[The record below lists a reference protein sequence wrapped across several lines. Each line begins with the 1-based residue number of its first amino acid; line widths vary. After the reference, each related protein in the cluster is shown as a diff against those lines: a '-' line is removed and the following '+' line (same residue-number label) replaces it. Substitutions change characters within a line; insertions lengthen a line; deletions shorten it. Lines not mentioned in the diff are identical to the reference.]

1 MRRVTATP
9 SAIEVAPVL
18 ELGHPALRATC
29 APVGPLD
36 ALAASERAQL
46 DADAARLQST
56 LGAFRAA
63 HGFGRA
69 IAAPQIGVLRRMV
82 AMDLGAAAYPDG
94 GPAGLG
100 KPGPL
105 LLLDPELKWRSA
117 DTFTLWDDCMSFPWL
132 LVRVRRHAS
141 VSLRFRDG
149 AGVERRWERVPRA
162 LAELLQHELD
172 HLDGVLALDRAEP
185 AAPGVDAV
193 IARGAFE
200 ADRARFRAQV
210 DSAIG
215 EE

>member
-1 MRRVTATP
+1 MRTVIGSQTAI
-9 SAIEVAPVL
+9 AAAPVL
-18 ELGHPALRATC
+18 ELGDPALRATC

-36 ALAASERAQL
+36 ALAASDRAQL
-46 DADAARLQST
+46 DADAARLQAT
-56 LGAFRAA
+56 LAAFRAA
-63 HGFGRA
+63 RGFGRA

-94 GPAGLG
+94 EPSGCGE
-100 KPGPL
+100 PGPL
-105 LLLDPELKWRSA
+105 LLLDPELTWRSA
-117 DTFTLWDDCMSFPWL
+117 ETFTLWDDCMSFPWL

-149 AGVERRWERVPRA
+149 LGAERSWEHVPRA

-172 HLDGVLALDRAEP
+172 HLDGILALDRAEA

-193 IARGAFE
+193 IARSAFE

-210 DSAIG
+210 DYAIG

>member
-1 MRRVTATP
+1 MHTVIATR
-9 SAIEVAPVL
+9 SAIEAVPVL

-36 ALAASERAQL
+36 ALAANERAEL
-46 DADAARLQST
+46 ASDAGRLQAT
-56 LGAFRAA
+56 LAAFRAA

-82 AMDLGAAAYPDG
+82 AMDIREADYPDG
-94 GPAGLG
+94 GR
-100 KPGPL
+100 GPL
-105 LLLDPELKWRSA
+105 LLYDPELTWQSPE
-117 DTFTLWDDCMSFPWL
+117 TFTLWDDCMSFPWL
-132 LVRVRRHAS
+132 LVRVRRHIS

-149 AGVERRWERVPRA
+149 AGAERRWERVPRA

-172 HLDGVLALDRAEP
+172 HLAGVLALDRAEP

-193 IARGAFE
+193 IARGAFD

-210 DSAIG
+210 DYAIG